1 MEKMKDI
8 VIKKTKKVYEGFNK
22 IKSFEFSHRLF
33 DLKWSQNILREIVIH
48 KSAVSLLPYDR
59 KKKKLLLIK
68 QIRLGAYLANFNPW
82 QIEIITGMVE
92 KDEECDKL
100 AIVREAKEEANLDI
114 KIENLRLIRNVLN
127 SSGSSNESTKIFFCE
142 TSIDFENKIY
152 GNGDENI
159 KVLHY
164 TPQQAFDL
172 LSNGKISSVNT
183 IIALEWFKNFF
194 ENENSKQ

>member
-1 MEKMKDI
+1 MKTIKDI
-8 VIKKTKKVYEGFNK
+8 VIKKTEKVYEGFNK

-33 DLKWSQNILREIVIH
+33 DLKWSQNILREMVIH

-92 KDEECDKL
+92 KDEECDEL

-114 KIENLRLIRNVLN
+114 KRKNLRLIRNVLN
-127 SSGSSNESTKIFFCE
+127 SSGSSNECTKIFFCE

-172 LSNGKISSVNT
+172 LSSGKISSVNT

-194 ENENSKQ
+194 RNENSK

>member
-1 MEKMKDI
+1 MKTIKDI
-8 VIKKTKKVYEGFNK
+8 VIKKTKIVYEGFNK

-92 KDEECDKL
+92 EDEECDEL

-114 KIENLRLIRNVLN
+114 KVENLRLIRNVLN
-127 SSGSSNESTKIFFCE
+127 SSGSSNECTKIFFCE

-164 TPQQAFDL
+164 TPKQAFDL
-172 LSNGKISSVNT
+172 LSSGEISSVNT

-194 ENENSKQ
+194 KNENSK

>member
-1 MEKMKDI
+1 MKTIKDI

-92 KDEECDKL
+92 KDEECDEL

-114 KIENLRLIRNVLN
+114 KVANLELIRNVLN
-127 SSGSSNESTKIFFCE
+127 SSGSSNECTKIFFCE
-142 TSIDFENKIY
+142 TSIDFEDKIY

-172 LSNGKISSVNT
+172 LSSGEISSVNT

-194 ENENSKQ
+194 KNENSK

>member
-1 MEKMKDI
+1 MKDI

-33 DLKWSQNILREIVIH
+33 DSKWSQNILREMVIH

-92 KDEECDKL
+92 KDEKCGEL

-114 KIENLRLIRNVLN
+114 KMENLRLIRKVLN
-127 SSGSSNESTKIFFCE
+127 SSGSSNECTIIFFCE

>member
-1 MEKMKDI
+1 MKTIKDI

-92 KDEECDKL
+92 KDEECDEL

-114 KIENLRLIRNVLN
+114 KVENLRLIRNVLN
-127 SSGSSNESTKIFFCE
+127 SSGSSNECTKIFFCE

-172 LSNGKISSVNT
+172 LSSGEISSVNT

-194 ENENSKQ
+194 KNENSK

>member
-1 MEKMKDI
+1 MKTIKDI

-82 QIEIITGMVE
+82 QIETITGMVE
-92 KDEECDKL
+92 RDDECNEL

-114 KIENLRLIRNVLN
+114 KIENLKLIRNVLN
-127 SSGSSNESTKIFFCE
+127 SSGSSNECTKIFFCE

-172 LSNGKISSVNT
+172 LSSGKISSVNT

-194 ENENSKQ
+194 KNENNK